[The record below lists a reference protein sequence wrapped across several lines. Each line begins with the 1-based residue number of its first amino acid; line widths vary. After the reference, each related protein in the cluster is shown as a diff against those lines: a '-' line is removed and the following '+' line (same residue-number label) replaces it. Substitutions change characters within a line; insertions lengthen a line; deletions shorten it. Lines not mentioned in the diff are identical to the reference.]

1 MPPGEKII
9 DYPGF
14 GLPSK
19 LATSPE
25 QQQNDV
31 EANNVEEYT
40 KLYLERDRL
49 RSPNAVSSFGLCGA
63 IRVAN
68 GALGPGETRKR
79 PKKHRDPPGLTP
91 RIFGFHLVEKIDTR
105 RVECEEVLV
114 LGLLWVIRANVGL
127 FWLGQ
132 CGGL

>member
-49 RSPNAVSSFGLCGA
+49 RSPNAVSSLGLCGA
-63 IRVAN
+63 IRVAS

-79 PKKHRDPPGLTP
+79 PKKHRELAGLTP
-91 RIFGFHLVEKIDTR
+91 EYSVSTWWKNLTLVAQNVKRSWSWVCFG
-105 RVECEEVLV
+105 
-114 LGLLWVIRANVGL
+114 
-127 FWLGQ
+127 
-132 CGGL
+132 